1 MFQRDYILRLV
12 EEMTRVIAKIY
23 GLKNQERK
31 TAEALWEIDD
41 LLTRRFRL
49 NARLLRSLSAED
61 VVRLFQNGD
70 RTDADML
77 QNTARLLEEEGR
89 LHISSNHGKEG
100 QAVLAKALHLY
111 LAASLNGADPGL
123 WGLSRRMDDLQEEL
137 RGVPLPMET
146 ERLLMSYSERAG
158 RYAEAEN
165 RLYRLLESGGLEP
178 RDGLL
183 FYHRLLQVPPE
194 ELADGGLP
202 LEEIYEGIGELE
214 LKLGVNGPHD

>member
-49 NARLLRSLSAED
+49 NARLLRSLSSED

-89 LHISSNHGKEG
+89 LHIGSNNGGEG
-100 QAVLAKALHLY
+100 QAALAKALHLY

-123 WGLSRRMDDLQEEL
+123 WGLSRRLDELQEEL
-137 RGVPLPMET
+137 RAVPLPVET

-165 RLYRLLESGGLEP
+165 RLYRLLERGGLEP

-183 FYHRLLQVPPE
+183 FYHRLLQVPRE

-214 LKLGVNGPHD
+214 RKLGVNGPHN